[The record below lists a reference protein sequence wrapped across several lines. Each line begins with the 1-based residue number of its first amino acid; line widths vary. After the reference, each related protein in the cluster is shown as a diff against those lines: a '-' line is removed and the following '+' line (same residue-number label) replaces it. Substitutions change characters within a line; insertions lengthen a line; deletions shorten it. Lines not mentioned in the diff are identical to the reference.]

1 MLIEHSRRADLTY
14 PLALRI
20 ISDRRSKY
28 IYLNVFLNED
38 QWDEAAQKVRKN
50 HPNATTVNT
59 FIQQKLLEAQKVYLN
74 QEIRKKSTTPAEL
87 KKRIKHQ
94 RTGVTFFQFAKEY
107 LDTLYSAGKIKVYKS
122 DKSRITNFKTFR
134 KSEDLHFEDITTE
147 LLKQFISWLQ
157 GTQELKPRSIVNH
170 LILIRTLYN
179 KAISDN
185 IVEQNYYPFGRGKL
199 TIRIPDSQKIGLDE
213 AEIKKIENLDLSN
226 NPSLL
231 HARNV
236 FLVSFYLAGIRIGD
250 LLRLKWGDFNNGRLF
265 YIMGK
270 NNKPGSIKVNE
281 KVMNILATYKPEK
294 PLAKE
299 FVFPDLKTA
308 DLKDPVDL
316 ERKVNNATKNL
327 NKYLK
332 KIATLAEIKKNMFN
346 HIARH
351 SFGNIA
357 GDKIPLSVLKNL
369 YRHSS
374 IITTANYQQSF
385 TNKEIDDG
393 IDKVLDF

>member
-1 MLIEHSRRADLTY
+1 MFYLCFTSYLNNNQYIRIANIVNVLPTHLLKVPSFKVMLIEHSRRADLTY

-20 ISDRRSKY
+20 ISDRRTKY
-28 IYLNVFLNED
+28 IYLNIFLNED
-38 QWDEAAQKVRKN
+38 QWDESAQKVRKN
-50 HPNATTVNT
+50 HPNATTINT

-94 RTGVTFFQFAKEY
+94 RTGVTFLQFAQEY
-107 LDTLYSAGKIKVYKS
+107 LDTLFEAGKIKVYKS
-122 DKSRITNFKTFR
+122 DCSRITNFKTFR

-170 LILIRTLYN
+170 LILIRTIYN

-213 AEIKKIENLDLSN
+213 AEIKKIENLNLSN
-226 NPSLL
+226 SSNLL

-250 LLRLKWGDFNNGRLF
+250 LLRLKWGDFNNGRLY

-281 KVMNILATYKPEK
+281 KVMSILESYKPEK
-294 PLAKE
+294 PSPKE

-308 DLKDPVDL
+308 
-316 ERKVNNATKNL
+316 
-327 NKYLK
+327 
-332 KIATLAEIKKNMFN
+332 NM
-346 HIARH
+346 R
-351 SFGNIA
+351 
-357 GDKIPLSVLKNL
+357 D
-369 YRHSS
+369 
-374 IITTANYQQSF
+374 
-385 TNKEIDDG
+385 
-393 IDKVLDF
+393 